1 MTSYD
6 QVKPVATG
14 FPVEAP
20 MVPCSELERKI
31 IRFSLTNPR
40 VRKRILI
47 CSLYSSK
54 QFSNFVLDC
63 SSCLTCWCP
72 CITFGQTSEIVDRG
86 LSSCGVNGALYAL
99 IGVFTGCSWIYSC
112 TYRTKFRRTYN
123 LEGSDCKYC
132 LIHFWCE
139 SCDLCQQ
146 YRELKNR
153 GYDVSLGWH
162 GNVERGIGDV
172 ATAPLPV
179 YGTMNR

>member
-20 MVPCSELERKI
+20 MVPWSTGLC
-31 IRFSLTNPR
+31 
-40 VRKRILI
+40 
-47 CSLYSSK
+47 
-54 QFSNFVLDC
+54 DC
-63 SSCLTCWCP
+63 FDDCNNCCLTCWCP
-72 CITFGQTSEIVDRG
+72 CITYGQTSEIVDRG
-86 LSSCGVNGALYAL
+86 LSSCGANGSLYAL
-99 IGVFTGCSWIYSC
+99 ILVFTGCSWIYSC
-112 TYRTKFRRTYN
+112 TYRTKFRRIYN
-123 LEGSDCKYC
+123 LEGSDCKDC

-139 SCDLCQQ
+139 SCALCQQ

-162 GNVERGIGDV
+162 GNVERGLGDV
-172 ATAPLPV
+172 ATAPPPV